1 MTIDLQGD
9 KVLVATFAAD
19 SLTAI
24 NEARTAVERAVASA
38 VRDAKAFAPVDTG
51 ALRNSITGEVHYS
64 AGSTTGEFGPTVHY
78 GEFVEDGTSR
88 MAPRAYIGPAFDRN
102 TPPFVSAMEAI
113 TGKLG

>member
-1 MTIDLQGD
+1 MTIDLRGD
-9 KVLVATFAAD
+9 KELISTFAAD

-24 NEARTAVERAVASA
+24 KESRIAVERAVVGG

-51 ALRNSITGEVHYS
+51 ALRNSISSEVHYS

-88 MAPRAYIGPAFDRN
+88 MAPRAYVGPAFDRN